1 MMDAKRDL
9 HMESVY
15 RERHPTPRLQALTGF
30 FAMIAATALAG
41 CGGGSGAATT
51 VTPTSTPPPVTGYTG
66 PPPATPDV
74 QSFMV
79 NVWNNIKAD
88 NRCGGACHGTG
99 QVPMFAR
106 NDDINL
112 AYGEANTVANLSSPI
127 DSRLVQKVGG
137 GHNCWLTSPQACAD
151 ILTTWI
157 ELWAGDAIAG
167 GGRTIQLTAPPII
180 DPSDSKTFPASS
192 AAFGATVHPL
202 LTQFCSGCHASDS
215 TTLQAPFFA
224 DSDVNAAYEAVKSK
238 IDLDDPAASRLV
250 VRLRDEFHN
259 CWTTCPPDA
268 NTMEAVIASF
278 ANGIQPT
285 QLDPTLIASKALT
298 LYDGT
303 IAAGGNRYEA
313 NQIALWEFKAGLGAT
328 AFDTSGVNPALNLSF
343 SGAVEWVGGW
353 GINIRS
359 GKAQGSTAASKK
371 LHDLIMATN
380 EYSIEAWAAPGNVV
394 QEEARIISYSA
405 GQTDRNFTLQQTMYN
420 YEAAN
425 RSSVSDANGAPMLA
439 TAAADEDL
447 QATLQHVVLTYDPVN
462 GRRIY
467 VNGVFTD
474 DIDGASPSILSGWD
488 DTYAFVLGNEVS
500 NDGQWVG
507 VIRLVAIH
515 NRALTPAQIV
525 QNFDVGVGEK
535 YFMLFSVE
543 HLINVPQSYIMFE
556 AAQYDSYSY
565 LFNEP
570 TFISLDATA
579 QPNNIPIQA
588 VRIGVNGA
596 EAAAGQA
603 YANMDETVTNA
614 QYTVDGQQLTDLG
627 TVIGLE
633 KGPASDQFFL
643 TFDVIGTNVN
653 NRVEPPPAPLPPPAD
668 SAPVSDIGVRTFD
681 EINVTLSTMT
691 TVSTQ
696 DAGVRST
703 FLTVRQSLPAVETI
717 EAFLSAHE
725 MAIAQLSIAYCSAL
739 VDDTALRSAYFPSF
753 ATNFS
758 TAANLAFDTA
768 QERDAVLDPLVAN
781 MLGNNVNSGPTVAGF
796 KGELNNLIDRLI
808 ACGGSCAANRT
819 EIVVKSV
826 CAAAAGSG
834 AMLVQ

>member
-1 MMDAKRDL
+1 
-9 HMESVY
+9 
-15 RERHPTPRLQALTGF
+15 
-30 FAMIAATALAG
+30 
-41 CGGGSGAATT
+41 
-51 VTPTSTPPPVTGYTG
+51 
-66 PPPATPDV
+66 
-74 QSFMV
+74 
-79 NVWNNIKAD
+79 
-88 NRCGGACHGTG
+88 
-99 QVPMFAR
+99 
-106 NDDINL
+106 
-112 AYGEANTVANLSSPI
+112 
-127 DSRLVQKVGG
+127 
-137 GHNCWLTSPQACAD
+137 
-151 ILTTWI
+151 
-157 ELWAGDAIAG
+157 
-167 GGRTIQLTAPPII
+167 
-180 DPSDSKTFPASS
+180 
-192 AAFGATVHPL
+192 
-202 LTQFCSGCHASDS
+202 
-215 TTLQAPFFA
+215 
-224 DSDVNAAYEAVKSK
+224 
-238 IDLDDPAASRLV
+238 
-250 VRLRDEFHN
+250 
-259 CWTTCPPDA
+259 
-268 NTMEAVIASF
+268 
-278 ANGIQPT
+278 
-285 QLDPTLIASKALT
+285 
-298 LYDGT
+298 
-303 IAAGGNRYEA
+303 
-313 NQIALWEFKAGLGAT
+313 
-328 AFDTSGVNPALNLSF
+328 
-343 SGAVEWVGGW
+343 
-353 GINIRS
+353 
-359 GKAQGSTAASKK
+359 
-371 LHDLIMATN
+371 
-380 EYSIEAWAAPGNVV
+380 
-394 QEEARIISYSA
+394 
-405 GQTDRNFTLQQTMYN
+405 
-420 YEAAN
+420 
-425 RSSVSDANGAPMLA
+425 MLA

-507 VIRLVAIH
+507 VIRLAAIH

-570 TFISLDATA
+570 TFISLDATV

-653 NRVEPPPAPLPPPAD
+653 NRVEPPPSPLPPPAD

-681 EINVTLSTMT
+681 EINASLSRIT

-703 FLTVRQSLPAVETI
+703 FLTVKQSLPAVETI

-739 VDDTALRSAYFPSF
+739 VDDTALRSAYFPAF
-753 ATNFS
+753 AANFS
-758 TAANLAFDTA
+758 IAANLAFDTA
-768 QERDAVLDPLVAN
+768 PERDAVLDPLVAN

-819 EIVVKSV
+819 EIVVKSI